1 MAEMSEIDIFRQKLI
16 CLNPEFSIHSKSF
29 FSLIQKSY
37 HSPTM
42 KPMAAMKAMIPT
54 KVEKW
59 QAVES
64 MFITQTSAFL
74 SAKKNQPEEDT
85 EPKTIMAKSW
95 KKKGK
100 RSLLCQSKGMVQA
113 INC

>member
-1 MAEMSEIDIFRQKLI
+1 MPLRSMLKTFLIDPK
-16 CLNPEFSIHSKSF
+16 
-29 FSLIQKSY
+29 KSY

-42 KPMAAMKAMIPT
+42 NPMAAMKAMIPT

-74 SAKKNQPEEDT
+74 SAKKNQPDEDT

-95 KKKGK
+95 KKSGK
-100 RSLLCQSKGMVQA
+100 RSLLCQSGTRVL
-113 INC
+113 

>member
-1 MAEMSEIDIFRQKLI
+1 
-16 CLNPEFSIHSKSF
+16 
-29 FSLIQKSY
+29 
-37 HSPTM
+37 M

-95 KKKGK
+95 KKKREISKKVIIMSIK
-100 RSLLCQSKGMVQA
+100 RDGAS
-113 INC
+113 N